1 MRIEVW
7 CQRVTHE
14 YASILDCLS
23 VAETG
28 EVKVEDQRCQTRR
41 AMLATH
47 PGSEMQVQ
55 GWEAI
60 PSVELVGCNYERWR
74 DGEDLER
81 DEVTRLSFPSASGV
95 AATRD
100 KLGA

>member
-28 EVKVEDQRCQTRR
+28 EVKVEDQKVSDTSSSVSDASRQRDAGAR
-41 AMLATH
+41 MGGD
-47 PGSEMQVQ
+47 PERGIDGVQ
-55 GWEAI
+55 
-60 PSVELVGCNYERWR
+60 L
-74 DGEDLER
+74 
-81 DEVTRLSFPSASGV
+81 
-95 AATRD
+95 
-100 KLGA
+100 